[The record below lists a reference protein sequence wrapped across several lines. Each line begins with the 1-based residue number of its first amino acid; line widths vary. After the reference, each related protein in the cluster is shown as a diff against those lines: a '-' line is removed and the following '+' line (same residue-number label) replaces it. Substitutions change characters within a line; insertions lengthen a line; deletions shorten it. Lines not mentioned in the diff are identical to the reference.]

1 MYCHVG
7 TLFQF
12 NVYSYPYLI
21 KVLFI
26 MCTPCFT
33 WDAWNPDDDTTTLVE
48 VTRFPFSRLLAFGD
62 FVSGFGAL
70 RLPHTI
76 GHARRWEPAVSF
88 GTKLRPIVSFH
99 RSLRSPL
106 KTFSHADLH
115 LILFTTF
122 FHLLR
127 CFFEL
132 EKKSLNFKGF
142 QTPKRLRC
150 GG

>member
-1 MYCHVG
+1 MYCHG

-12 NVYSYPYLI
+12 NVYSYSYLI
-21 KVLFI
+21 KLLFI
-26 MCTPCFT
+26 MCTPCFA
-33 WDAWNPDDDTTTLVE
+33 WDAWSPDDDTTTLVE
-48 VTRFPFSRLLAFGD
+48 VTRSPFSRLLAFGG
-62 FVSGFGAL
+62 FVSGFGTF
-70 RLPHTI
+70 RLPHAI
-76 GHARRWEPAVSF
+76 GHARRWDPAVPF

-122 FHLLR
+122 FHLLM

-132 EKKSLNFKGF
+132 EKKSLNFKRF

>member
-1 MYCHVG
+1 MYCHG

-21 KVLFI
+21 KLLFI
-26 MCTPCFT
+26 MCTPCFA
-33 WDAWNPDDDTTTLVE
+33 WDAWSPDDDTTTLVE
-48 VTRFPFSRLLAFGD
+48 VTRSPFSRLLAFGG
-62 FVSGFGAL
+62 FVSGFGTF
-70 RLPHTI
+70 RLPHAI
-76 GHARRWEPAVSF
+76 GHARRWDPAVPF

-132 EKKSLNFKGF
+132 EKKSLNFKRF